1 MRHLNKIVFLNSANI
16 PYAEVMLD
24 GNVHFAG
31 TQGVGKSTVLRAL
44 LFFYNADK
52 MRLGIQS
59 GQKTFEEFYFK
70 YSNSYIVYEVRTEQS
85 AYSILL
91 SRSQGKVVYRFIDS
105 PYKKEWLVGKDGRV
119 ESDWI
124 KVREKIGTNV
134 DISAKIDTYELYRNI
149 IFGNTHDRSHKFD
162 KYALVE
168 SAKYQNIPRSIQNV
182 FLNSKLDAD
191 FVKTTIIQSMT
202 DTEDSISLSTY
213 RHLVADFE
221 REFDEID
228 CWYKKDANGEVVVRT
243 KAQKVVDT
251 YRLLVALDYELK
263 QTWHKLNYAVVHT
276 REQMPFTEDCIRS
289 LQESLRK
296 IKEKLDNAQHEYEK
310 EHDLLT
316 KKISACDVRLGDIR
330 QKRKYYDGIG
340 IKEIIALVE
349 QEPKHQHERTQ
360 KENMLRTLQEH
371 YMDVTEKYRA
381 LYAALDT
388 EWNCFVAAQN
398 EERNNMN
405 ASKLTEQERLQNVR
419 DERKKKIDA
428 AYNEWLTVSD
438 ERMKVLNEECN
449 RTDKRLS
456 ELQYWHPLKAETD
469 AGRDDI
475 RILSEQEREL
485 EGQLKITRNEL
496 KQMYAEAQMKCEQA
510 EKDYARKAEIANG
523 ELKQLQEELAKTE
536 KLLSRW
542 RGSLYEWLTF
552 NKPGW
557 EDTIGKVVD
566 EENVL
571 YAQGLAPEVEE
582 DGTLFGVRLNLGAI
596 PLHHRTPDEYRHLQ
610 KEQQET
616 VSAKKKVLV
625 DLEQEKE
632 QHIESI
638 RKLYKG
644 KLSDMRQQETT
655 ISVQLQQIPQKK
667 KDAETR
673 LRQLEQ
679 KEQQLI
685 AEEREKRTHAYND
698 ARLNLERESENRT
711 QQKAKRE
718 KELRSADS
726 EYTSAAKAWQKTFD
740 EFCRQQET
748 EAGEHQKDI
757 AERKQM
763 LERQERDELKGKGAD
778 TRAIE
783 LCRKDIEKVQRVLDD
798 ISEKRHFVIEY
809 RKDEEELFSHESEFR
824 DEKRKLEARDA
835 QSRQAYSDKRK
846 RYESEQNEK
855 SAQLK
860 NQSDL
865 LETMKE
871 GLRQYEQLCGVEHV
885 LPASFLEDEQM
896 EQSSE
901 TCGDLVVQMRG
912 ALNKKRQKAD
922 ELKRAANSFN
932 SHFGANNTFHF
943 IVPQYDEEYL
953 EFALNLKDFIENDK
967 IEDYRERVSEHYHT
981 ILRSV
986 SREVG
991 LLMNHSAEIKGII
1004 NEVNRD
1010 FQERNFAGVIKSI
1023 ELRTEESSDRM
1034 MQLLRSIRDFTVD
1047 NELNMGEL
1055 NLFSGTDRDEVNKK
1069 VIEHLKRFMRQL
1081 QKEPSRTVL
1090 SLSDTFRLQF
1100 RIQENDNNTGWVER
1114 INNVGSDGTDI
1125 LVKAM
1130 VNIMLINVFK
1140 TKASRKNGD
1149 FIIHCMMD
1157 EIGKL
1162 HPSNVSGI
1170 LQFANVRNIFLI
1182 NSSPIGYN
1190 ADIYKY
1196 NYLLTKDGRSQTHI
1210 RRLLTNNGL

>member
-1 MRHLNKIVFLNSANI
+1 MRHLSKIIFLNSANI

-70 YSNSYIVYEVRTEQS
+70 YSNSYIVYEVRTELS

-91 SRSQGKVVYRFIDS
+91 SRSLGKIVYRFIDS

-124 KVREKIGTNV
+124 KVRERIGANV

-263 QTWHKLNYAVVHT
+263 QTWHKLNYAVAHT
-276 REQMPFTEDCIRS
+276 REQMPLTEDTIRS
-289 LQESLRK
+289 LQEALRK
-296 IKEKLDNAQHEYEK
+296 IKEKLDNAQQEYEK

-330 QKRKYYDGIG
+330 QKRKHYDDIK

-349 QEPKHQHERTQ
+349 QEPMYQQEKVQN
-360 KENMLRTLQEH
+360 ENMLRTLQEQ
-371 YMDVTEKYRA
+371 YKDVTEKYRA
-381 LYAALDT
+381 LYAALDA
-388 EWNCFVAAQN
+388 EWSAFVTAQN
-398 EERNNMN
+398 EERNSKN
-405 ASKLTEQERLQNVR
+405 ASKLAEQEKLQKVR
-419 DERKKKIDA
+419 DDRKKNIDV
-428 AYNEWLTVSD
+428 AYSEWLTASD

-456 ELQYWHPLKAETD
+456 ELQYWHPLEAETS
-469 AGRDDI
+469 ACKDDI
-475 RILSEQEREL
+475 RKLSEEERDL
-485 EGQLKITRNEL
+485 ERQLAITKNEL
-496 KQMYAEAQMKCEQA
+496 KQMRAEALMKCEQT
-510 EKDYARKAEIANG
+510 EKDYERKAEIADG
-523 ELKQLQEELAKTE
+523 DLKLLQEELAKTE
-536 KLLSRW
+536 GLLSRW
-542 RGSLYEWLTF
+542 KGSLYEWLTQ

-566 EENVL
+566 EQNVL
-571 YAQGLAPEVEE
+571 YAQGLAPELAG
-582 DGTLFGVRLNLGAI
+582 DGTLFGVRLNLDAI
-596 PLHHRTPDEYRHLQ
+596 PVHHRTPDEYRQLQ
-610 KEQQET
+610 KEQQDA
-616 VSAKKKVLV
+616 VSAKKKELV

-632 QHIESI
+632 RALESI
-638 RKLYKG
+638 RKSYKG
-644 KLSDMRQQETT
+644 KLSDLQQKETT
-655 ISVQLQQIPQKK
+655 ISVQLQQIPLKK

-679 KEQQLI
+679 KEQQQI
-685 AEEREKRTHAYND
+685 ADEREKRTCAYND
-698 ARLNLERESENRT
+698 SRLNLERESESRE

-718 KELRSADS
+718 KDLRSADS
-726 EYTSAAKAWQKTFD
+726 EYNSAVKALQKAFD
-740 EFCRQQET
+740 EFCHKQKV
-748 EAGEHQKDI
+748 EADERQKDV

-778 TRAIE
+778 ISAIE
-783 LCRKDIEKVQRVLDD
+783 LCKKDIERIQRVLDE
-798 ISEKRHFVIEY
+798 ISAKKHYIFEF
-809 RKDEEELFSHESEFR
+809 RKDEEELFSHESEFK
-824 DEKRKLEARDA
+824 DEKRKLETRDA
-835 QSRQAYSDKRK
+835 QMRQTYNDKRK
-846 RYESEQNEK
+846 RYENEQGEK
-855 SAQLK
+855 SAKLK
-860 NQSDL
+860 EQGNL
-865 LETMKE
+865 LESMKD
-871 GLRQYEQLCGVEHV
+871 GLTQYEQLCGVENV
-885 LPASFLEDEQM
+885 LPTGFLEDEKM

-901 TCGDLVVQMRG
+901 ACGELVVQMRG

-922 ELKRAANSFN
+922 ELKRATNSFN

-967 IEDYRERVSEHYHT
+967 IEDYRERVSEHYNT

-991 LLMNHSAEIKGII
+991 LLMNHSAEIKSII

-1023 ELRTEESSDRM
+1023 ELRAEESSDRM
-1034 MQLLRSIRDFTVD
+1034 MQLLRSIRDFTEE
-1047 NELNMGEL
+1047 NALTMGEL

-1069 VIEHLKRFMRQL
+1069 VIEYLKRFMRQL
-1081 QKEPSRTVL
+1081 QKEPSRTEL

-1140 TKASRKNGD
+1140 SKASRKNGD

-1170 LQFANVRNIFLI
+1170 LQFANVRNIYLI

-1196 NYLLTKDGRSQTHI
+1196 NYLLTKDSKSQTHVT
-1210 RRLLTNNGL
+1210 RLLTNNG